1 MQKISLMKL
10 PLLLL
15 GFFLLIGFSGFCQG
29 GYTQTIRGTVIDKE
43 SKEALIGA
51 TVVLLKS
58 NPLNGTTTDI
68 NGKFKLENV
77 PLGRHDIKVS
87 FIGYRETVIPNIIVN
102 SGKEVVLNIELV
114 ESVISKEEIVIVG
127 KRNKDKPINEM
138 ATVSAR
144 VFTVDE
150 TQRYA
155 GALGDPARMA
165 ANFAGVSAPN
175 DARNDIIIRGNS
187 PIGLLWRL
195 EGVDIPSPN
204 HFSTQGATGGP
215 VSILNNNMLRNSDF
229 FTGAWPAEYG
239 NATSGAF
246 DLKMRNGNNEKRE
259 YTGQV
264 GFNGFEAMVEG
275 PFSKDKGSSYL
286 AAYRYSALGFFQMLG
301 INLGPAGVPKYQ
313 DLSFKLNFP
322 GSKNS
327 QFEVFGVGGISN
339 IELLDSKKKAN
350 TLSYGQNNRDVY
362 FGSDMGVGGIS
373 YTRMLKNASYIKTI
387 LSSTVE
393 VHRVKVDS
401 LSDDRKPHGL
411 YKENSRFY
419 KTSVH
424 TIFNRKIN
432 ASNTIR
438 SGIIFSNLRF
448 NTNQQAYTHHAQLGE
463 FWRTLVDDNGGTYMG
478 QAYSQWKHD
487 FSDKVSLLAGLQY
500 EHFFL
505 NNTNS
510 IEPRGGIKYNFRPKQ
525 SLNFGYG
532 LHGQI
537 QPLAFYFYQTQ
548 TVTGEYIKT
557 NEKLGF
563 TKSHHFVLGYDYL
576 ISSEFR
582 FKAETYYQYLFN
594 VPIRKTASSFSM
606 LNHGSDFAMPLI
618 DNLENK
624 GTGYNYGLELTLEKF
639 FSDNYYFLI
648 TTSIFDSKYRGSD
661 NILRNT
667 AFNSNYTI
675 NALAGREFNVGRNN
689 IITIS
694 GKIST
699 AGGRRYSPVD
709 REASQ
714 QRNTIRTIDSEAW
727 SLQFPTYFKMDARI
741 GYKLNTKSVTQE
753 WALDVINITN
763 QKNIL
768 NQAWDPK
775 LNDVVN
781 EYQLGIFP
789 MILYR
794 IQF

>member
-1 MQKISLMKL
+1 MKL
-10 PLLLL
+10 QLLLL
-15 GFFLLIGFSGFCQG
+15 CIFLAKAIQGFSQE
-29 GYTQTIRGTVIDKE
+29 GYTQTIRGIVIDKE

-51 TVVLLKS
+51 TVVLLRS
-58 NPLNGTTTDI
+58 NPLKGTTTDI
-68 NGKFKLENV
+68 NGKFKLEDV
-77 PLGRHDIKVS
+77 PLGRHDLKVS
-87 FIGYRETVIPNIIVN
+87 FIGYREILIPNITVN

-114 ESVISKEEIVIVG
+114 ESVISKEEVVIVG
-127 KRNKDKPINEM
+127 KRNKDKPNNEM

-187 PIGLLWRL
+187 PLGLLWRL

-246 DLKMRNGNNEKRE
+246 DLKMRNGNNENRE

-275 PFSKDKGSSYL
+275 PFSKEKGSSYL

-322 GSKNS
+322 GGKSS

-339 IELLDSKKKAN
+339 IELLDSKKKEN
-350 TLSYGQNNRDVY
+350 NLSYGQNNRDVY

-373 YTRMLKNASYIKTI
+373 YTKLFKNSSFIKTT
-387 LSSTVE
+387 LSSTIE

-401 LSDDRKPHGL
+401 IGSDKNPHGL
-411 YKENSRFY
+411 YKEDSRFY

-424 TIFNRKIN
+424 SFFNRKIN

-438 SGIIFSNLRF
+438 TGIIFSDIRF
-448 NTNQQAYTHHAQLGE
+448 NTNQQAFTHHPLLGP
-463 FWRTLVDDNGGTYMG
+463 FWRTLVDDHGGTYMA

-487 FSDKVSLLAGLQY
+487 FSDKVSLLTGLHY
-500 EHFFL
+500 GHFFL

-510 IEPRGGIKYNFRPKQ
+510 LEPRAGIKYNFRPKQ

-532 LHGQI
+532 LHGQV
-537 QPLAFYFYQTQ
+537 QPLAFYFYRTQ
-548 TVTGEYIKT
+548 DAVTGEYIKT

-582 FKAETYYQYLFN
+582 FKAEIYYQTLFN
-594 VPIRKTASSFSM
+594 VPITKKPSSFSM

-618 DNLENK
+618 ANLENK
-624 GTGYNYGLELTLEKF
+624 GTGTNYGIELTLEKF
-639 FSDNYYFLI
+639 FSDNYYFLV
-648 TTSIFDSKYRGSD
+648 TTSLFDSRYKGSD

-667 AFNSNYTI
+667 AFNSNYTV
-675 NALAGREFNVGRNN
+675 NALAGREFKAGRNN
-689 IITIS
+689 IISIS
-694 GKIST
+694 GKITT
-699 AGGRRYSPVD
+699 AGGRRYGPVD

-714 QRNTIRTIDSEAW
+714 QRNSLRTIDSEAW
-727 SLQFPTYFKMDARI
+727 SMQFPAYFKLDARI

-768 NQAWDPK
+768 NQAWDPN

-789 MILYR
+789 MLLYR
-794 IQF
+794 VQF